1 MSSRAGAGDPGWAII
16 PCILMKLPRSCA
28 AVCAWVA
35 SMSAVFAQ
43 GPAAAPQQPA
53 PMTQQQTN
61 EEMLKELRAI
71 RQLLE
76 RLTTP
81 QQRRPTTARVAGL
94 KGYTLGR
101 PDAPL
106 TMVEFTDLQCPFC
119 REYHATAFEQIKRE
133 YIDTGKLRYVARDFP
148 LDTIHPLAI
157 RASRANQC
165 AGAQGKFWEM
175 RHAILS
181 SNRKLASDSFDALAR
196 DLHLDAAA
204 FAACTADTARLDAR
218 WQHDRAEGKRLGVSG
233 TPFFVVGRTSPDGL
247 VGVRLSGAKDYSA
260 FDAKFKELLGS

>member
-1 MSSRAGAGDPGWAII
+1 MSITRGIGV
-16 PCILMKLPRSCA
+16 
-28 AVCAWVA
+28 VCACVVA
-35 SMSAVFAQ
+35 VALSLAVRSL
-43 GPAAAPQQPA
+43 
-53 PMTQQQTN
+53 QQQN
-61 EEMLKELRAI
+61 DQVIEELTRI

-76 RLTTP
+76 SLPGADRATL
-81 QQRRPTTARVAGL
+81 ADVSGES
-94 KGYTLGR
+94 LGR
-101 PDAPL
+101 ADAPL
-106 TMVEFTDLQCPFC
+106 TMVEFTDLQCPYC
-119 REYHATAFEQIKRE
+119 REFHATAFEQIKRD

-181 SNRKLASDSFDALAR
+181 SNRKLAPDSFDALAR